1 MGTIVLGLGFTI
13 PSPINTK
20 DMYRFVAN
28 SMLIFV
34 VTLPSGLVKSVE
46 FERCS
51 NNAYSYLTDNK
62 QVADCIRKHPLTKAG
77 RIIDESEPEPETMPK
92 NALDEVIEKTMDLID
107 DNTLRFENITKAKNY
122 LHKTFKVDVR
132 KLKSPEQ
139 VKEKAKEL
147 GVDIVF

>member
-1 MGTIVLGLGFTI
+1 
-13 PSPINTK
+13 
-20 DMYRFVAN
+20 MYRFVAN

-34 VTLPSGLVKSVE
+34 VTLPSGLIKSVE

-62 QVADCIRKHPLTKAG
+62 QVAECIRKHPLTKAG
-77 RIIDESEPEPETMPK
+77 RIIDESQPEEVQVQKHVEEHVTNE
-92 NALDEVIEKTMDLID
+92 NA
-107 DNTLRFENITKAKNY
+107 LRFENITKAKNY
-122 LHKTFKVDVR
+122 LQKTYKVDVR
-132 KLKSPEQ
+132 KLKSPES